1 MHRTSRRLL
10 GGLIALT
17 VLGLSACSGGDDGDE
32 SSGASGEGW
41 SFTDDLGTTVELDEA
56 PDRVAGINDVM
67 SSLWN
72 YGIEPVATFG
82 QTSTADDVAFEGRDL
97 SDVEILGE
105 SYGDIDLEQLAA
117 AAPDVIVTT
126 AYPTDSEGT
135 LDESQPL
142 YGFESLEQQEQVG
155 KIAPIIAIAWRGSAA
170 DVIERTAE
178 LAEALGA
185 DMDGDEVRAA
195 REDFEA
201 AGEALT
207 EAAATGLTVL
217 PVAAYADEGFYMAKA
232 PDEPSLRMYADL
244 GVQFVDPGGEGY
256 YWQTA
261 GWEDVPQYPSDILLY
276 SLRGALPPEQMAEQ
290 PTYDL
295 LPAVQAGQVHP
306 WKYIGM
312 DYAAQAAYMEE
323 LAGWLDAAED
333 VTP

>member
-1 MHRTSRRLL
+1 MHRTSRRLT
-10 GGLIALT
+10 GGLLALA
-17 VLGLSACSGGDDGDE
+17 VVGLSACSSDDDGGTDAA
-32 SSGASGEGW
+32 ASGEGW
-41 SFTDDLGTTVELDEA
+41 SFTDDLGNTVELDEA
-56 PDRVAGINDVM
+56 PDRVAGINDVV

-72 YGIEPVATFG
+72 YGVAPVATFG

-105 SYGDIDLEQLAA
+105 SYGEIDLEQLAA
-117 AAPDVIVTT
+117 AAPDVVVTT
-126 AYPTDSEGT
+126 VYPTDSAGT

-155 KIAPIIAIAWRGSAA
+155 RIAPIIAIAWTGSAA
-170 DVIERTAE
+170 DVIDRTAE

-185 DMDGDEVRAA
+185 DMDGEEVTAA

-207 EAAATGLTVL
+207 EAAASGLTVL

-232 PDEPSLRMYADL
+232 PDEPSLRMYSEL
-244 GVQFVDPGGEGY
+244 GVRFVDPGGDEY

-261 GWEDVPQYPSDILLY
+261 SWEDVPQYPSDLILY

-295 LPAVQAGQVHP
+295 LPAARAGQVHP

-323 LAGWLDAAED
+323 LAGWLGEARD